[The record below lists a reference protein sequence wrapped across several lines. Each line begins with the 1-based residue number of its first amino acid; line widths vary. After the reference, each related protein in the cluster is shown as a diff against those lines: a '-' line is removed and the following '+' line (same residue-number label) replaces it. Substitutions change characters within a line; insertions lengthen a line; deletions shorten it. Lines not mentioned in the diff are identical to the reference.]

1 MEWNGMEKANKHG
14 TELLSQLGLHPRAY
28 GPQNYT
34 PANCSCCKD
43 QPETKPI
50 CLLQLSICKTSSPV
64 ASYMAWVSR
73 LIRANFIACIQIPQ
87 ASILNAFIGFTN
99 TLCIK

>member
-50 CLLQLSICKTSSPV
+50 IMSTRTKYLQNLFSSGI
-64 ASYMAWVSR
+64 MHG
-73 LIRANFIACIQIPQ
+73 L
-87 ASILNAFIGFTN
+87 G
-99 TLCIK
+99 